1 MHLFRLMVL
10 YTALGLGANMSFA
23 GDANFD
29 DLNALRDGDMK
40 KMVLHSTPT
49 EPAQIAFF
57 DETGAEIT
65 LGDFKGK
72 SILVNL
78 WATWCAPCRKEMPS
92 LAQLQSDKG
101 GDTFEVVTIATMRNS
116 QSAIDKFFA
125 DAQITNLAKNNDPKG
140 ILARGLG
147 VVGLPMTLLIDA
159 EGFEIG
165 RLPGDADWASDDA
178 YALIDAFIDAQ
189 NR

>member
-1 MHLFRLMVL
+1 MRLFRLMVL

-23 GDANFD
+23 GNANFD
-29 DLNALRDGDMK
+29 GLNALRDGDMK
-40 KMVLHSTPT
+40 KMVVHSTPT

-65 LGDFKGK
+65 LADFKGK

-101 GDTFEVVTIATMRNS
+101 GDTFEVVTIATIRNAPG
-116 QSAIDKFFA
+116 AIDKFFA
-125 DAQITNLAKNNDPKG
+125 DAGITNLAKNEDPKG
-140 ILARGLG
+140 TLARALG
-147 VVGLPMTLLIDA
+147 VAGLPMTLLIDRDGR
-159 EGFEIG
+159 EVG
-165 RLPGDADWASDDA
+165 RLPGDADWASA
-178 YALIDAFIDAQ
+178 QSYAFIDAFLAAQ
-189 NR
+189 TD

>member
-1 MHLFRLMVL
+1 MRLLRLFVL
-10 YTALGLGANMSFA
+10 YTALSLGANMSSAQEADFSALLTAKQGEFKKLIVHDTPKPLPDIAIFDVAGKEIRFSDFA
-23 GDANFD
+23 G
-29 DLNALRDGDMK
+29 
-40 KMVLHSTPT
+40 
-49 EPAQIAFF
+49 
-57 DETGAEIT
+57 
-65 LGDFKGK
+65 K
-72 SILVNL
+72 SLLINL
-78 WATWCAPCRKEMPS
+78 WAEWCAPCRKEMPS

-140 ILARGLG
+140 TLARGLG

-178 YALIDAFIDAQ
+178 YALIDAFVDAQ

>member
-1 MHLFRLMVL
+1 
-10 YTALGLGANMSFA
+10 
-23 GDANFD
+23 
-29 DLNALRDGDMK
+29 
-40 KMVLHSTPT
+40 
-49 EPAQIAFF
+49 
-57 DETGAEIT
+57 
-65 LGDFKGK
+65 
-72 SILVNL
+72 
-78 WATWCAPCRKEMPS
+78 MPS

-101 GDTFEVVTIATMRNS
+101 GDTFEVVPIATMRNS